1 MNEQLTIA
9 DVFHNIRYVEIDE
22 VAVDKDLWNRVKHGD
37 KGAIKQLKAEQNE
50 NVYLYSHGL
59 CVRDNDIIITL
70 RELDKFVAGLGVKI
84 EYEEDRF

>member
-1 MNEQLTIA
+1 M
-9 DVFHNIRYVEIDE
+9 EIDE

-37 KGAIKQLKAEQNE
+37 KDAYKKLIEEQDKKI
-50 NVYLYSHGL
+50 YLYSHGL

-84 EYEEDRF
+84 EYEEGRI